1 MFAVINKDGT
11 IAKMVSCE
19 LSQISL
25 QLEGDQ
31 THQEVIGE
39 DADLIFQ
46 GPCKMVGGRVVS
58 LPKVEDREFAL
69 QRLRNNRD
77 RLLQSSDWTQVPD
90 APVDQAAWAAYRQLL
105 RDLPSTTTDPFNV
118 QWPKSP
124 SATNTEGYA

>member
-1 MFAVINKDGT
+1 MFAVINNDGT

-19 LSQISL
+19 LSQIPL

-31 THQEVIGE
+31 TYQEVMGE

-46 GPCKMVGGRVVS
+46 GPCRMVDGRVVL
-58 LPKVEDREFAL
+58 LPKVEDREFSL
-69 QRLRNNRD
+69 QRLRIDRD

-90 APVDQAAWAAYRQLL
+90 APVDQAAWAAYRQQL